1 METKNIIAWGIALLL
16 LWAFFWAL
24 RRIKNSQ
31 PPPDEEETTIPSNM
45 KWRYTKE
52 GREIET
58 TPHVAHTEYPR
69 YKTSFNTWVLWLK
82 SKGVH
87 VSANKQFSNN

>member
-31 PPPDEEETTIPSNM
+31 PPPDEEDDDNIEYEYRDIAGH
-45 KWRYTKE
+45 YTSYE
-52 GREIET
+52 PQIE
-58 TPHVAHTEYPR
+58 
-69 YKTSFNTWVLWLK
+69 LK
-82 SKGVH
+82 KLF
-87 VSANKQFSNN
+87 KQIEL